1 MTTSINEVLTNVT
14 EFLRS
19 EAKTNTVVGQ
29 PFQLGNYSC
38 VPVIRIGMGFG
49 FGGGEGGDTK
59 QGHGEGSGAGAGYGI
74 EPIGFLVTQGDQ
86 IQFVGTKQSKGLSEV
101 FDKLPDVLEKFM
113 SRKPQPDSAV
123 AA

>member
-1 MTTSINEVLTNVT
+1 MKTSINEVLSNVT

-19 EAKTNTVVGQ
+19 EAKTDTVIGQ

-49 FGGGEGGDTK
+49 FGGGEGEDKK

-74 EPIGFLVTQGDQ
+74 EPIGFLVTHGDQ
-86 IQFVGTKQSKGLSEV
+86 IQFVGTRQSKGLSEV
-101 FDKLPDVLEKFM
+101 FEKVPDLLEKFLN
-113 SRKPQPDSAV
+113 KKAQPEPV
-123 AA
+123 